1 MQTWIWIAGGG
12 VLVALEMAT
21 TNLVLGSVGLAALG
35 AGLVTWLGA
44 DPLWQALVFAL
55 LAIVTLGLLRPLA
68 LRNLRRRSPGLT
80 TNVERLLRAEG
91 YAVTEVTAR
100 VGQVKLKGE
109 VWTARTR
116 GADIAADTAIIVVA
130 IEGATAIVEAKEQ

>member
-1 MQTWIWIAGGG
+1 MQTWIWLAGGG
-12 VLVALEMAT
+12 TLIALELAT

-35 AGLVTWLGA
+35 AGLLAWLGA
-44 DPLWQALVFAL
+44 EPLWQALVFAL
-55 LAIVTLGLLRPLA
+55 LAILTLGLLRPLA
-68 LRNLRRRSPGLT
+68 LRNLKRKSPGLS

-91 YAVTEVTAR
+91 YAVSEVTAR
-100 VGQVKLKGE
+100 SGQVKFKGE

-116 GADIAADTAIIVVA
+116 GADIAADAAIIVVA